1 MNKTFHK
8 GEVWLMDKKLRDELR
23 TIGKKA
29 AKKRLFDM
37 WDKRMINEIAAES
50 VEDAMHPNDYVR
62 ILGSPVLIRERME
75 EAARIAIGRA
85 YAKKKLLEIVDND

>member
-1 MNKTFHK
+1 
-8 GEVWLMDKKLRDELR
+8 MDKKLRDELR
-23 TIGKKA
+23 IIGKKA

-50 VEDAMHPNDYVR
+50 AEEAMHPNDYVR

-75 EAARIAIGRA
+75 EAARRAIRA
-85 YAKKKLLEIVDND
+85 ELKRKE